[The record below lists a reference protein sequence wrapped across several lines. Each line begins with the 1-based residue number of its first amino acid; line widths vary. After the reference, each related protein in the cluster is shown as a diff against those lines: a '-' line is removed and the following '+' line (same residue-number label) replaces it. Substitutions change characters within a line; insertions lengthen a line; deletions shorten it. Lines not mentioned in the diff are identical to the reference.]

1 MKTTRKILPAIAMLV
16 VSAVML
22 TTASFAWLA
31 MNDTVDAKGM
41 TANVRSDSIYLLIGA
56 VTEEGQELNA
66 ESIQNSPSTSATG
79 TPLDVDNNDT
89 PDDAEDDT
97 RPTTVLPVDVDLTKA
112 TTGAAMKTAANW
124 YYGSGASASDG
135 TLTGGK
141 QYLSSFL
148 EYVVRYKYYVTMEAG
163 SPSKDNLKVVDLKI
177 TDSNTGDTITD
188 LAPVTVIVA
197 CGDQYEKFTYAQYTE
212 AVAGGKPGAAGTVDL
227 TGTAQVTDAAALE
240 ICVYIYYDGN
250 NAAVTTN
257 NIANLAGVN
266 VEFSLQAN

>member
-31 MNDTVDAKGM
+31 INDTVDATGM

-56 VTEEGQELNA
+56 VTEEDQTLSA
-66 ESIQNSPSTSATG
+66 QQIQTGKLTTVDG
-79 TPLDVDNNDT
+79 TPLDVDDNGT
-89 PDDAEDDT
+89 PETSDDT
-97 RPTTVLPVDVDLTKA
+97 HPTTVLPVDVDLTKA

-141 QYLSSFL
+141 QYLGSFL
-148 EYVVRYKYYVTMEAG
+148 EYVVRYKYYVTLEAG
-163 SPSKDNLKVVDLKI
+163 SPAKDNLKVVDLKI

-197 CGDQYEKFTYAQYTE
+197 CGDQYEKFTYAQYAE
-212 AVAGGKPGAAGTVDL
+212 AVAGSKPGAAGTVDL
-227 TGTAQVTDAAALE
+227 TGTAQVTDTAALE

-250 NAAVTTN
+250 NEKVTTN
-257 NIANLAGVN
+257 NIAKLAGVN